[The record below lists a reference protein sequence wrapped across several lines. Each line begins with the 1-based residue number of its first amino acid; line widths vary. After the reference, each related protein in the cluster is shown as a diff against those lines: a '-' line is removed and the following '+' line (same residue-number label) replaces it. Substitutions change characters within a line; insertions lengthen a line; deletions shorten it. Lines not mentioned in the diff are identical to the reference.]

1 MAKAKN
7 DLTANAVALLAT
19 KAFASKNADRKC
31 VDDGENYPD
40 VKLKLSGTVN
50 KKPVSFAIAGR
61 VSVGN
66 PTGSTLRPSAE
77 KVLALALDYM
87 PKTKAALLNTDA
99 TAGTIP
105 EPDAESL
112 KRAKAIIQA
121 LSTTSARAGS
131 VSFIEG

>member
-1 MAKAKN
+1 
-7 DLTANAVALLAT
+7 
-19 KAFASKNADRKC
+19 
-31 VDDGENYPD
+31 
-40 VKLKLSGTVN
+40 
-50 KKPVSFAIAGR
+50 
-61 VSVGN
+61 
-66 PTGSTLRPSAE
+66 
-77 KVLALALDYM
+77 M